1 MKKVIRWNV
10 EKAKQLLDDPSRG
23 GIIFED
29 CVVAIESGGG
39 ILDIIKNP
47 NSNRPNQKIYVLS
60 IEGYAYSVPF
70 VETEEEVFLKTL
82 FPSRNLAAIYFGNK
96 RS

>member
-1 MKKVIRWNV
+1 MKKVIRWSV

-23 GIIFED
+23 GITFED
-29 CVVAIESGGG
+29 CVVAIESGG

-47 NSNRPNQKIYVLS
+47 SSNHPDQKMYVLN
-60 IEGYAYSVPF
+60 IEGYIYSVPF

>member
-39 ILDIIKNP
+39 DFGHHQEPELQSP
-47 NSNRPNQKIYVLS
+47 QP
-60 IEGYAYSVPF
+60 E
-70 VETEEEVFLKTL
+70 
-82 FPSRNLAAIYFGNK
+82 NLRFEY
-96 RS
+96 